1 VNLSIGIGHGARLPR
16 GIEQSKNELAAPPG
30 KAIVRLMLSVVIP
43 TFNAG
48 RVLGPA
54 LRALR
59 ASGGGLIG
67 EIVIADGGSTD
78 ATLTVAR
85 EQGATVVNAAKGR
98 GQQLAAGAAE
108 AKGDWLLFLH
118 ADTCLRAGWEQTAQ
132 AFMGDPGNRN
142 RAGAFRFALDD
153 ASPGARR
160 LESLVAWRCRRLGL
174 PYGDQGLLLSRDFY
188 RRLGGFR
195 PLPIMEDVD
204 LVRRIGRRRLALFE
218 VAALTSAEKWRA
230 AGWRLRSA
238 RNLGCLALYFL
249 GVPPRVIAK
258 VYD

>member
-1 VNLSIGIGHGARLPR
+1 
-16 GIEQSKNELAAPPG
+16 
-30 KAIVRLMLSVVIP
+30 MLSVIIP
-43 TFNAG
+43 TFNAAPT
-48 RVLGPA
+48 LQPM
-54 LRALR
+54 LRALG
-59 ASGGGLIG
+59 AGADFIG
-67 EIVIADGGSTD
+67 EIIVADGGSAD
-78 ATLTVAR
+78 ASVAVA
-85 EQGATVVNAAKGR
+85 EAHGARVVSAPKGR
-98 GQQLAAGAAE
+98 GQQLAASADAA
-108 AKGDWLLFLH
+108 AGDWLLFLH
-118 ADTCLRAGWEQTAQ
+118 ADTCLQPGWEQA
-132 AFMGDPGNRN
+132 ARRFMGDPGNRN

-160 LESLVAWRCRRLGL
+160 LEALVAWRCRRLGL

-188 RRLGGFR
+188 RRLGGYR

-204 LVRRIGRRRLALFE
+204 LVRRIGRRRLVMFE
-218 VAALTSAEKWRA
+218 AQAITSAEKWRA